1 MKTTSLKLEIQQDN
15 VAVGDTV
22 SGTVKVLE
30 PVDPCEGLDIYL
42 EYSGKHVS
50 ATRVGRQ
57 LLQAG
62 PLERGQSHS
71 FSITIPPQMPF
82 TFEATHHD
90 LQWKVMARADVAWAM
105 DPKVSLPLTVEA
117 RRVPDDPE
125 ALAEAT
131 RVESPPKA
139 PESLVGQVA
148 MWSVIIVLAVVL
160 FPLLPLLLILIARQ
174 QVLKTRVADFE
185 VEVPEGHYLLGQW
198 VPVTLRFRLK
208 RAIEVA
214 GIKLTLQGTESW
226 SSGKSTHTHNFHEQ
240 EISVLQE
247 AVLAPAPRGQKLGPN
262 LGIYRSPGQTGSS
275 EPVFTMRTAVKLPR
289 DGLPSVGDGVYY
301 KVKASADVLG
311 WPDPSAEFKIKTVG
325 ALVETDPAA
334 PAHDHPQETSPGL
347 VFAARGQ
354 DLPEGVEAPTSGS
367 GLWGWIL
374 LSLAGVTMA
383 AVGIGLWLD
392 RPTGWPLLIG
402 AVIGLALLG
411 AGLAG
416 FFRKLR

>member
-22 SGTVKVLE
+22 SGIVKVLE

-148 MWSVIIVLAVVL
+148 MWSVVAVRR
-160 FPLLPLLLILIARQ
+160 IGTQ
-174 QVLKTRVADFE
+174 SCLKTRREGSVRRVASSTSISE
-185 VEVPEGHYLLGQW
+185 RSTISMSNCRPIASSTMSASTQ
-198 VPVTLRFRLK
+198 PS
-208 RAIEVA
+208 
-214 GIKLTLQGTESW
+214 LT
-226 SSGKSTHTHNFHEQ
+226 ST
-240 EISVLQE
+240 
-247 AVLAPAPRGQKLGPN
+247 
-262 LGIYRSPGQTGSS
+262 
-275 EPVFTMRTAVKLPR
+275 
-289 DGLPSVGDGVYY
+289 
-301 KVKASADVLG
+301 
-311 WPDPSAEFKIKTVG
+311 
-325 ALVETDPAA
+325 
-334 PAHDHPQETSPGL
+334 
-347 VFAARGQ
+347 
-354 DLPEGVEAPTSGS
+354 
-367 GLWGWIL
+367 
-374 LSLAGVTMA
+374 
-383 AVGIGLWLD
+383 
-392 RPTGWPLLIG
+392 
-402 AVIGLALLG
+402 
-411 AGLAG
+411 
-416 FFRKLR
+416 